1 MSGAAGRFSES
12 APAVVTAKAL
22 AVVFIAP
29 MLDDV
34 LALAEAARKNVNDHA
49 ISLAQQP
56 KIYHYHFFCCHLS
69 PSSSEVNFCDC
80 TTTASYRQVCSSTT
94 ASRTTPTATTTT
106 APQPVNTHSLSGRLS
121 RQTLRCLPVDTGTRS
136 PEPNSAGR
144 SPSGKVF
151 GADNS
156 PDAKFGRLSE
166 LSMLRLFSC
175 CCLHGFQVFDLDAA
189 VSNVL
194 PRALFPSL

>member
-56 KIYHYHFFCCHLS
+56 KIYHYPCFFCHRV
-69 PSSSEVNFCDC
+69 SSVFL
-80 TTTASYRQVCSSTT
+80 VF
-94 ASRTTPTATTTT
+94 TPPERAGSFF
-106 APQPVNTHSLSGRLS
+106 HSLVPAQAALF
-121 RQTLRCLPVDTGTRS
+121 LPDDAVKKAATVSCGGFFGSTGTH
-136 PEPNSAGR
+136 PA
-144 SPSGKVF
+144 
-151 GADNS
+151 
-156 PDAKFGRLSE
+156 
-166 LSMLRLFSC
+166 
-175 CCLHGFQVFDLDAA
+175 
-189 VSNVL
+189 
-194 PRALFPSL
+194 